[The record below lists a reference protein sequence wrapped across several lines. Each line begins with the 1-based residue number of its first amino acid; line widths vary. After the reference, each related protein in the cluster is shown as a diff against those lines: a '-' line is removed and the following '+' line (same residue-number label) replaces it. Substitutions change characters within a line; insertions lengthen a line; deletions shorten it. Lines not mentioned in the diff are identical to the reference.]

1 VYELRLQAGSPA
13 FGVKAGMKSGK
24 SLSVP
29 ERPSGLSGAVFG
41 VCRAVVANPSRSWT
55 VRITRACFC
64 AIVFLLAVRFT
75 VVDLLPKNRLFYREF
90 TFQIDDS
97 ASADKH
103 TSLWDHFSRQ
113 QEQIILEL
121 AQNTS
126 PALSRK
132 LIVTQGHSSPGKF
145 ILCLSYPYGNGKLTG
160 EGEFRRLI
168 TDYAEYHRTVES
180 EWADK
185 VQQLQTRSK
194 ISTPDR
200 IRQSEE
206 YNQRLQ
212 ELILLQ
218 SEYARM
224 DAQSMVLE
232 HRLLPAI
239 PANDPTGFGKFMQ
252 PYVQSALAQDKQWHH
267 LNQWL
272 DKLRSQ
278 RAELDIKCGQCD
290 STEQLDTL
298 LQQRE
303 QVELQYNQEKRNL
316 DQRRE
321 LITKMV
327 RLECWGPYQEHLKI
341 NIQEKQQAMIANS
354 DQQLVLKVELD
365 RLKNSNR
372 PLPSSAS
379 PANPTDTTVSS
390 DNIEFRP
397 KFIQTTKPYE
407 TRETLSHPQ
416 YLIMASAALLGAA
429 MGLFIGTSHS
439 GKKIKV
445 SDSLPKGTEKA
456 QQEQPK
462 PKEPPYEVTIHT
474 VPNEI
479 APPPEVI
486 VSPEE
491 NIPPETIVPSQEI
504 KPQEEP
510 QEEQT
515 EQQADNESDKK
526 TPLEKPQAQEEPEE
540 QKATTDLSDRPRPLA
555 ETVEHL
561 RQQVGA
567 SPIILLAVPEFDTT
581 SPRAA
586 VNLAISLTRSSLE
599 VLLVEADLDRHDLAA
614 VFELPESPGFYEWRR
629 GEIWASNAIIPT
641 LLTGLSFMHVGNPSS
656 EQCNS
661 EVDIS
666 RESHRWG
673 NLRRSYDVTVIYCP
687 AALSVLSESS
697 DPEQL
702 ASAAL
707 LDLVDGVFILTR
719 TTQQADSPPP
729 PQIETLLENRRAK
742 FLGSI
747 ALNA

>member
-1 VYELRLQAGSPA
+1 
-13 FGVKAGMKSGK
+13 MKSGK

-29 ERPSGLSGAVFG
+29 EQHGGLSVAVFG
-41 VCRAVVANPSRSWT
+41 VCRAVVANPSGSWT
-55 VRITRACFC
+55 VRITRACFF
-64 AIVFLLAVRFT
+64 ALVFLLSVRFT
-75 VVDLLPKNRLFYREF
+75 AVEFLPKNRLFYHEF

-103 TSLWDHFSRQ
+103 TSLRDRFSRQ

-132 LIVTQGHSSPGKF
+132 LIVTQGRSSPGGLV
-145 ILCLSYPYGNGKLTG
+145 LCLSYPYGNGKLTG

-168 TDYAEYHRTVES
+168 TDYTEYHRSAES
-180 EWADK
+180 EWSDK
-185 VQQLQTRSK
+185 VQQLRTRSK

-218 SEYARM
+218 SEYASM

-232 HRLLPAI
+232 HRLLPAM
-239 PANDPTGFGKFMQ
+239 PTNDPTGFGKFMQ
-252 PYVQSALAQDKQWHH
+252 PYVQSALALDEQWHH

-321 LITKMV
+321 LITKMA

-354 DQQLVLKVELD
+354 DQQLVLKVELE

-379 PANPTDTTVSS
+379 PANSTDTTVSS
-390 DNIEFRP
+390 NNIEFRP

-407 TRETLSHPQ
+407 TRETFSHPQ

-429 MGLFIGTSHS
+429 MGLFIGTGRV
-439 GKKIKV
+439 GKKTNVHNKI
-445 SDSLPKGTEKA
+445 DS
-456 QQEQPK
+456 
-462 PKEPPYEVTIHT
+462 
-474 VPNEI
+474 
-479 APPPEVI
+479 PPEVI
-486 VSPEE
+486 VSP
-491 NIPPETIVPSQEI
+491 
-504 KPQEEP
+504 
-510 QEEQT
+510 EEQT

-526 TPLEKPQAQEEPEE
+526 PTLEKLEKLEKPQAQEEPEE
-540 QKATTDLSDRPRPLA
+540 QKAPTDLSDRPGPLA
-555 ETVEHL
+555 ETIEHL

-567 SPIILLAVPEFDTT
+567 SPIILLAVPEFDTA

-614 VFELPESPGFYEWRR
+614 VFELPDSPGFYEWRR
-629 GEIWASNAIIPT
+629 GEIWASNAVIPT
-641 LLTGLSFMHVGNPSS
+641 LLTGLSFMHVGSPSP

-687 AALSVLSESS
+687 AALSVPSEPS
-697 DPEQL
+697 DTERH

-719 TTQQADSPPP
+719 TAQQADSPPP
-729 PQIETLLENRRAK
+729 PQVETLLENRRAK